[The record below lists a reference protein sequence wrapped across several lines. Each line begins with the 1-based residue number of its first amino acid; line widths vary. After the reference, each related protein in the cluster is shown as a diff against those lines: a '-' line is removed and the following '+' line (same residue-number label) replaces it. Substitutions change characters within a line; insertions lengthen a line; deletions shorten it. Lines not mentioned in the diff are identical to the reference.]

1 MGRSGEA
8 ALMVARSGSP
18 ATWRGRAGA
27 LLERRLLRARVEGW
41 WEVLIV
47 PAALIALGIALTA
60 TSSVFLTSLNLTN
73 ILLQGAAL
81 AAMSFG
87 VTFVMLAGDLDLSVG
102 SGSALCSVVGAFIM
116 RDTGSV
122 ALGAFAGIG
131 VGLLIGLINGLVVT
145 ILQAPSFIATLGML
159 VIAEG
164 VALALTNGGVV
175 TGLPLSS
182 GDLANNTLLGLPY
195 IVWIVFVGVFAVL
208 FFVQSQTAFGIRVF
222 AVGGNRE
229 AARLSAIPV
238 SRIRVLCFL
247 ISGLTMGIAG
257 LVFTTR
263 VESGQPTAGTSL
275 ELYTVAAIVLG
286 GTSLYGGKGSLV
298 RTMWGVL
305 FIVTLQNGLDLNAV
319 NDDVKQIVIG
329 AVLIAAAST
338 DFLRMRVRRRRLRE
352 LVVDA
357 DGDQPQEQPGPVTAS
372 GVGGVP

>member
-1 MGRSGEA
+1 MTATAGSPTAVRARAA
-8 ALMVARSGSP
+8 ALLS
-18 ATWRGRAGA
+18 
-27 LLERRLLRARVEGW
+27 RRLARARVEGW
-41 WEVLIV
+41 WELAIV
-47 PAALIALGIALTA
+47 PAALLLLGIVLTA
-60 TSSVFLTSLNLTN
+60 TSSVFLTSENLTN

-102 SGSALCSVVGAFIM
+102 TGAALCSVVGAFIM

-122 ALGAFAGIG
+122 LLGALAGIG
-131 VGLLIGLINGLVVT
+131 IGLAIGLVNGLVVT

-182 GDLANNTLLGLPY
+182 GNLAYDTFLGLPY
-195 IVWIVFVGVFAVL
+195 IVWIVFVVVFAVL
-208 FFVQSQTAFGIRVF
+208 FFIQSQTAFGIRVF

-229 AARLSAIPV
+229 AARLAAIPV
-238 SRIRVLCFL
+238 SRVRVLAFV
-247 ISGLTMGIAG
+247 ISGFTMGVAG

-263 VESGQPTAGTSL
+263 VESGQPSAGTSL

-329 AVLIAAAST
+329 AVLILAAST
-338 DFLRMRVRRRRLRE
+338 DFMRTRLRRRKLQE
-352 LVVDA
+352 MAVDA
-357 DGDQPQEQPGPVTAS
+357 DTTQEDERSTRERIA
-372 GVGGVP
+372 GGELGEVP